1 MRRAVANIIA
11 AVERSD
17 RGFADVP
24 PGSINDELESELATL
39 GYAVAISERLWIGG
53 YRIHSPESIKF
64 GNYRPYVQPS
74 IFTCAS
80 SWSAH
85 VPDARDF
92 DLEAILEER
101 GEIPTN

>member
-53 YRIHSPESIKF
+53 SRIDKIWE
-64 GNYRPYVQPS
+64 
-74 IFTCAS
+74 
-80 SWSAH
+80 
-85 VPDARDF
+85 
-92 DLEAILEER
+92 L
-101 GEIPTN
+101 

>member
-64 GNYRPYVQPS
+64 GNYRPYVPPS
-74 IFTCAS
+74 VFAS
-80 SWSAH
+80 ATSASAH
-85 VPDARDF
+85 VPDAGDF
-92 DLEAILEER
+92 DVDAILEAR
-101 GEIPTN
+101 GDIPSN